1 MDVYGVA
8 RTVLA
13 VREFSATP
21 ISKEKIRKILESAHL
36 TGSSMNR
43 QPWHFVV
50 VNNRSTLTELGTLV
64 SSGPYIAQAA
74 FAVVVAIEKSSRFAI
89 SDASRAI
96 QSMILTAWS
105 YGIGSNWTGW
115 IGMTQVAPL
124 LKVPENLDVIAVLP
138 FGYPVEIKN
147 RGRKRRKLFS
157 EVVHLEQY
165 GKPFS

>member
-1 MDVYGVA
+1 MDVFEVA

-13 VREFSATP
+13 VREFSSSP
-21 ISKEKIRKILESAHL
+21 VPKEEIRKILQSARL

-50 VNNRSTLTELGTLV
+50 VNNRSTLMELGTLV
-64 SSGPYIAQAA
+64 SSGPYTAQAA

-96 QSMILTAWS
+96 QSMVLTAWS

-115 IGMTQVAPL
+115 IGMTQVASL

-138 FGYPVEIKN
+138 FGYPLEIKN
-147 RGRKRRKLFS
+147 RGSKRRKPFS

-165 GKPFS
+165 GRPFS